1 MDYYVSSTGSDS
13 NVGTSAAAAWASV
26 GRAGQAE
33 LRPGDRLLFEG
44 GRVFNGTLEI
54 DARSRGDAA
63 RGVVIG
69 SYGSG
74 RATIHGGDGDG
85 VRVVSTGGIAIEN
98 LNVTGSGRKVNRLG
112 SGVLL
117 LEASNVRVDA
127 VEAGGFQHAGVF
139 FAGCSDV
146 RITNV
151 YAHDN
156 GFAGICAGYGSS
168 RAVSRNAYVGRCR

>member
-63 RGVVIG
+63 RGD
-69 SYGSG
+69 
-74 RATIHGGDGDG
+74 RK
-85 VRVVSTGGIAIEN
+85 STR
-98 LNVTGSGRKVNRLG
+98 LN
-112 SGVLL
+112 
-117 LEASNVRVDA
+117 
-127 VEAGGFQHAGVF
+127 
-139 FAGCSDV
+139 
-146 RITNV
+146 
-151 YAHDN
+151 
-156 GFAGICAGYGSS
+156 SS
-168 RAVSRNAYVGRCR
+168 H